1 MNIFNEFEKAKE
13 TIQKSNVFDIKEV
26 AENELNK
33 LVKVAEDYLVTEQE
47 EFKQGKDNDFLFIVG
62 TASFCFGGMVGFVL
76 ALMFF

>member
-26 AENELNK
+26 AENEINK
-33 LVKVAEDYLVTEQE
+33 LVKVAENYLVTEQE
-47 EFKQGKDNDFLFIVG
+47 EFKQGKDNDFLVIIGV
-62 TASFCFGGMVGFVL
+62 AAFCSGSMVGFVL